1 MKKQVY
7 TLFSVLLVAL
17 VLTNCATEDPLIAPI
32 KKGIS
37 SQNYD
42 AALNAADSAITTQPD
57 NPNGYYYKGLT
68 LSIIAENTEDVPAR
82 KPYYGDMY
90 TNLVKARE
98 LYSMQEKP
106 ADEAGQIEN
115 IIMGAW
121 SNEHNA
127 SIPYINNDSVM
138 ASVENPFEVA
148 EAHLMNAITANPD
161 SSISYE
167 ILGRVYYRDG
177 KYAEAIKVLDK
188 AIDIDNPGSAPQ
200 YDLISTSYLQMKDY
214 EGAVKVLE
222 EGLELYPD
230 TVYLVQ
236 KIADAYFQT
245 GRTEQAMEVMNR
257 LVESDPD
264 NAQYRL
270 VIGSQIYQQVLNL
283 NDSLAVGID
292 SLYQMLGK
300 SSQKATFEK
309 IEKELIPIE
318 KEIDRLSSLAIT
330 ELEKSA
336 ELKDDNTST
345 FNLLGVIYQNKAA
358 ALFDKRNLTLDNDK
372 ADEYDA
378 LAKEELK
385 LAMVNYERAAELDPD
400 NTRYWE
406 TLSRV
411 YTLLDMQEKAQ
422 EAFDKAG
429 L

>member
-42 AALNAADSAITTQPD
+42 AAINAADSAIATQPD

-68 LSIIAENTEDVPAR
+68 QSIIAENTEDVSSR
-82 KPYYGDMY
+82 KPYYADMY
-90 TNLVKARE
+90 KNLVKARE
-98 LYSMQEKP
+98 LYALEEKP
-106 ADEAGQIEN
+106 ADEAGQINN

-138 ASVENPFEVA
+138 ASVENPFEIA
-148 EAHLMNAITANPD
+148 ESHLLNAITANPD

-177 KYAEAIKVLDK
+177 KYAEAIKVLHK
-188 AIDIDNPGSAPQ
+188 SIEIDDPGSAPQ
-200 YDLISTSYLQMKDY
+200 YDLISTSYLQLKDY

-245 GRTEQAMEVMNR
+245 GRTEQAMDVMNK
-257 LVESDPD
+257 LVQSDPD

-283 NDSLAVGID
+283 NDSLAIGVD
-292 SLYQMLGK
+292 SLYQLLGK
-300 SSQKATFEK
+300 SSKKAEFEK
-309 IEKELIPIE
+309 IEKSLKPLENEIE
-318 KEIDRLSSLAIT
+318 RLSNLAIT
-330 ELEKSA
+330 ELVKSA
-336 ELKDDNTST
+336 ELNDDNVST

-372 ADEYDA
+372 ADEFDA
-378 LAKEELK
+378 QAKEILK
-385 LAMVNYERAAELDPD
+385 KAMVNYERAAELDPE
-400 NTRYWE
+400 NTKYWE

-411 YTLLDMQEKAQ
+411 YTLLDMQDKAQ

>member
-42 AALNAADSAITTQPD
+42 AALSAADSAITTQPD
-57 NPNGYYYKGLT
+57 NANGYYYKGLT
-68 LSIIAENTEDVPAR
+68 LSIIAENTDEVTAR
-82 KPYYGDMY
+82 KPYYADMY

-98 LYSMQEKP
+98 LYSLEEKP

-138 ASVENPFEVA
+138 ASVDNPFEVA
-148 EAHLMNAITANPD
+148 ESHLINAITANPD

-177 KYAEAIKVLDK
+177 KFAEAIEVLNK
-188 AIDIDNPGSAPQ
+188 AIEIDNPGSAPQ
-200 YDLISTSYLQMKDY
+200 YDLISTSYLQLKDY
-214 EGAVKVLE
+214 EGAVQVLE

-245 GRTEQAMEVMNR
+245 GRTDQAMDVMNQ
-257 LVESDPD
+257 LVESDPN

-283 NDSLAVGID
+283 NDSLAAGVD

-300 SSQKATFEK
+300 SAQKATFEK
-309 IEKELIPIE
+309 IEKELEPVE
-318 KEIDRLSSLAIT
+318 AEIDRLTNIAT
-330 ELEKSA
+330 NELDKAA
-336 ELKDDNTST
+336 ELKSDNPST

-358 ALFDKRNLTLDNDK
+358 ALFDKRNLTLDNDE
-372 ADEYDA
+372 ADAYDA
-378 LAKEELK
+378 QAKEVLK
-385 LAMVNYERAAELDPD
+385 LAMVNYEKAAELDPE

-411 YTLLDMQEKAQ
+411 YTTLDMMDKAE
-422 EAFDKAG
+422 EAMNKAG